1 MYPPHAFSITLT
13 LSHLHKIIT
22 PLIQITGLDLA
33 QVSAQASVDTT
44 APDIQMNTPKLISAQ
59 SGSECVCVRVC
70 LEGGSNHRAN

>member
-44 APDIQMNTPKLISAQ
+44 APDTDEHTKAYIRPI
-59 SGSECVCVRVC
+59 GI
-70 LEGGSNHRAN
+70 